1 MKTAELQREK
11 QQQENMNNTITEL
24 IERFEANG
32 DQQTSLKGKEL
43 LNKWQEGTLNIGF
56 CGHFSAGKSTMINQL
71 LDKQLLPASPIPTS
85 ANLVILRHGEPR
97 AEISFTDGTEKEI
110 QVSQLEQWKA
120 YCKNGQ
126 EVEQVEI
133 FDDHPVLKGDMQLLD
148 TPGIDST
155 DEAHQAATEAALHL
169 ADVIVFVTDYNHV
182 QSEVNFSFIKSL
194 KEKGKTLF
202 LIINQVDKHREKEL
216 SLQSFRERVREG
228 LAEWGITIDGL
239 LFTSMKNP
247 EHSYNQFD
255 QIEPLLQQVKEEKSY
270 IIQQHLHHALE
281 VLLQEHG
288 QFLQQ
293 EKAGARETLQEQ
305 MDEMKEQVSW
315 QEHPSLLDDYHQS
328 QQASSLWEKE
338 ITKATGKILENAIIT
353 PYVTTQLAQELIESH
368 QKEFKVGLLFAG
380 KKTEQEREKRLDAF
394 YQDMSE
400 RVTSQI
406 EWHLKELLRKKA
418 EEFHIEDRDFH
429 STIME
434 WTLEVPKEWATD
446 SIQKGIVSREYVY
459 TYTKELSQ
467 KIHRLYRTKMDRLNE
482 IGKEILKKQHQA
494 HYEPLKETIQQYQQ
508 IQELEQ
514 KLESMDQKILDQVS
528 VYRQSL
534 KKLQESAVG
543 DIEWHISEDQLDT
556 ALQKAKATGLDK
568 SERTSKAVSPV
579 SHSDSKN
586 DDVQG
591 QIPSAALAQ
600 DKVLSL
606 DRGKLLQTAE
616 QLETASQLMQPIPTL
631 GSLVE
636 ELQQKAERI
645 KNNKFTICLFGA
657 FSAGKSSFANALLGS
672 DVLPVSPN
680 PTTAAI
686 NQVLPPTEEHPTGS
700 ATIKMK
706 TRSLIEEEVHLSL
719 ERLQMSTEGS
729 MEEKLKQI
737 KKIKPH
743 ELRTSLKPYYSFL
756 QACAKGWEE
765 AKGLLDTQLKTDEK
779 EFAQYVAVEKKACF
793 VESIQL
799 YHDSYLTQQGLEII
813 DTPGADS
820 IYSRHTNVTF
830 NYIKNADVILYVT
843 YYNHAFSR
851 ADQQFLDQLGRV
863 KDQFALDK
871 MFFMVNAA
879 DLAQSEE
886 ELAGVVEHVKQNLLQ
901 SGIRFPRIFPVSSL
915 KAIEGAN
922 GSGMETFEKAF
933 FSFIQEDLTQLLV
946 ESSQKDIKRGYSL
959 LSEIKQE
966 MGSSAEVKE
975 SKIKQLDQLEKS
987 WVSAIEQETYAAYMT
1002 EMEKEI
1008 KELFYYVKQRLFF
1021 NFQQH
1026 VNEAFHPSV
1035 LSGDKGGKKQLMMC
1049 LEEVLFSTL
1058 YQLKDELKATSLRLE
1073 KFTYRLLDRAIVEW
1087 QRRTESEGVR
1097 ITGGSISREGFAI
1110 PSYPEQYNN
1119 SNKKELHEVLR
1130 HFKNAKQF
1138 FEQGGKE
1145 KLRQELE
1152 EKLEPIVAH
1161 YMTVTEVTYNE
1172 FYKLAWSNVEH
1183 EMKKG
1188 LSQELSVAISS
1199 KQSALKGDLSKQ
1211 DIEKMLQ
1218 NYQKIVTE

>member
-1 MKTAELQREK
+1 MKTAELQREQ
-11 QQQENMNNTITEL
+11 QQQEHMKSTITEL
-24 IERFEANG
+24 IQRFEAEG

-85 ANLVILRHGEPR
+85 ANLVILRHGEPH
-97 AEISFTDGTEKEI
+97 AEILFTDGTEKEI
-110 QVSQLEQWKA
+110 KVSQLEQWKA

-126 EVEQVEI
+126 EVEMVEI
-133 FDDHPVLKGDMQLLD
+133 YDDHPILKGDLQLLD

-169 ADVIVFVTDYNHV
+169 ADVIIFVTDYNHV

-216 SLQSFRERVREG
+216 SLQAFREKVREG
-228 LAEWGITIDGL
+228 LAEWGITLDGL
-239 LFTSMKNP
+239 LFTSMKDP
-247 EHSYNQFD
+247 EHPYNQFD
-255 QIEPLLQQVKEEKSY
+255 QIEPLLKQVKAEKSY
-270 IIQQHLHHALE
+270 IIQQHLHHTLE

-288 QFLQQ
+288 QFLHQQ
-293 EKAGARETLQEQ
+293 QAGAREKLQDQIE
-305 MDEMKEQVSW
+305 EMKEQVAW
-315 QEHPSLLDDYHQS
+315 QDHPSLLEDYHQS

-338 ITKATGKILENAIIT
+338 MTKDTGKILENAIIT
-353 PYVTTQLAQELIESH
+353 PYITTQLAQELIESH

-380 KKTEQEREKRLDAF
+380 KKTEQERGRRLDAF
-394 YQDMSE
+394 YQDLSE

-418 EEFHIEDRDFH
+418 AEFHIEDRDFH
-429 STIME
+429 SNIME
-434 WTLEVPKEWATD
+434 WRLEVPKKWATD
-446 SIQKGIVSREYVY
+446 IIQKGIVSREYVY

-467 KIHRLYRTKMDRLNE
+467 KIHRLYQTQLEMLSRK
-482 IGKEILKKQHQA
+482 GKEILNKQHEA
-494 HYEPLKETIQQYQQ
+494 FYEPLKEAIQQYQQ
-508 IQELEQ
+508 IQELERQLQSMEQ
-514 KLESMDQKILDQVS
+514 KVLDQIS

-534 KKLQESAVG
+534 KDLQERAVG
-543 DIEWHISEDQLDT
+543 DIEWHIAEDQLDT
-556 ALQKAKATGLDK
+556 AMEKAKATELDK
-568 SERTSKAVSPV
+568 SKSVSASRTKTK
-579 SHSDSKN
+579 SDY
-586 DDVQG
+586 VQG

-600 DKVLSL
+600 DKELSL

-616 QLETASQLMQPIPTL
+616 QLETASRLMQSIPTL
-631 GSLVE
+631 SSLVE
-636 ELQQKAERI
+636 ELQKKAERL

-686 NQVLPPTEEHPTGS
+686 NQVLPPTVENPAGS

-706 TRSLIEEEVHLSL
+706 TRTLIEEEVHLSL
-719 ERLQMSTEGS
+719 ARLQLSTQGS

-737 KKIKPH
+737 QKIKPY

-756 QACAKGWEE
+756 QACSKGWEE
-765 AKGLLDTQLKTDEK
+765 AKDILDTQLKTDEE

-799 YHDSYLTQQGLEII
+799 YHDSYLTQQGIEII

-886 ELAGVVEHVKQNLLQ
+886 ELAGVVEHVEQNLLQ

-915 KAIEGAN
+915 KAIEGAS
-922 GSGMETFEKAF
+922 GSGMEKFEKDF
-933 FSFIQEDLTQLLV
+933 FSFIREELTQLLV
-946 ESSQKDIKRGYSL
+946 ESAQKDIKRGFSL
-959 LSEIKQE
+959 LSEIKRE
-966 MGSSAEVKE
+966 LGSSAEEKDA
-975 SKIKQLDQLEKS
+975 KIEQLEELEKS
-987 WVSAIEQETYAAYMT
+987 WLSAIEQEAYTAYMK
-1002 EMEKEI
+1002 EIEKEI

-1035 LSGDKGGKKQLMMC
+1035 LSGDKGGKKQLSLC

-1058 YQLKDELKATSLRLE
+1058 YQLKEELRATSLRLE

-1087 QRRTESEGVR
+1087 QRRTESEGIQ
-1097 ITGGSISREGFAI
+1097 ITGGSISMEGFDI
-1110 PSYPEQYNN
+1110 PSYPDQYTM
-1119 SNKKELHEVLR
+1119 SNKKELQEVLR
-1130 HFKNAKQF
+1130 HFKNSKQF

-1152 EKLEPIVAH
+1152 GNLEPIVAH
-1161 YMTVTEVTYNE
+1161 YMTVTEVTYFE
-1172 FYKLAWSNVEH
+1172 FYQQAWSNVEK

-1199 KQSALKGDLSKQ
+1199 KQSALKGDLSED
-1211 DIEKMLQ
+1211 DIEKILQ
-1218 NYQKIVTE
+1218 NYQKIVTDDASK